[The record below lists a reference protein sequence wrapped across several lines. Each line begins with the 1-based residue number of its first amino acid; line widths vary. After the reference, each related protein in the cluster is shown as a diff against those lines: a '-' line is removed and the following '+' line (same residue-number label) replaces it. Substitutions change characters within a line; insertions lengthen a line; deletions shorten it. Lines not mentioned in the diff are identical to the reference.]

1 MSEQIHGHE
10 EVMQRLR
17 DLDEKTE
24 KQIFRVGLKAGANV
38 VLPVGAI
45 AVARAKRRM
54 RANLQIRNGGSNK
67 KRVRVSVASDK
78 KDFSGPAFYTGFVL
92 WGHKIGK
99 RIRRA
104 LLRIRPELDARKTVP
119 GDDFIKHAYDETN
132 KSALDTAM
140 STMAQQIESIASGKQ

>member
-1 MSEQIHGHE
+1 MAEQIHGHE

-38 VLPVGAI
+38 VLPVAESLAPERSG
-45 AVARAKRRM
+45 RM
-54 RANLQIRNGGSNK
+54 RANLKVRNGGSNK
-67 KRVRVSVASDK
+67 KRVRISVGASA

-119 GDDFIKHAYDETN
+119 GDDFIKHAYDET
-132 KSALDTAM
+132 KQAALDTAM